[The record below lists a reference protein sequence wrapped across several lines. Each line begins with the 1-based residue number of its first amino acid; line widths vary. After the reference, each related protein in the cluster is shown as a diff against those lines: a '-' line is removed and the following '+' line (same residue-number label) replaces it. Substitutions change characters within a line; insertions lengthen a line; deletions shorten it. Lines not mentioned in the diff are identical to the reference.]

1 MAIKIS
7 HASIDENGSIKGGK
21 AGDQTGKE
29 VKISNW
35 YKSNWDFVARP
46 KKREI
51 ADRMVKE
58 AIAGANNP
66 NIGYDQGER
75 NDLLAEAKKVGYDL
89 SKITTPCEADCSSF
103 VSVCVLAAG
112 VKIPYS
118 SNLPTTSNLRAKL
131 KATGEFDIL
140 TDSKYLNSSDH
151 LVAGDVICR
160 ERGHVVIV
168 VEGGT
173 DNATVVTAPVAESKG
188 DKIKSAVT
196 YSVNLPLLQR
206 GDSGPQVEAAQT
218 LLKLRGCDPG
228 TIDGEFGSNTEKAVK
243 ELQKK
248 ANKARDGKIG
258 GQTWPVLIEG
268 V

>member
-7 HASIDENGSIKGGK
+7 HASVDENGSIKGGK

-46 KKREI
+46 CDRAV
-51 ADRMVKE
+51 ADRIVKE
-58 AIAGANNP
+58 AVAGTNNP

-118 SNLPTTSNLRAKL
+118 SNLPTTSNLRSKL
-131 KATGEFDIL
+131 KSTGDFDIL
-140 TDSKYLNSSDH
+140 TDRKYLDTSEH
-151 LVAGDVICR
+151 LLPGDILCR
-160 ERGHVVIV
+160 EKGHVVIV
-168 VEGGT
+168 V
-173 DNATVVTAPVAESKG
+173 DSSAKVVSSAAPASTSKTAAKC
-188 DKIKSAVT
+188 
-196 YSVNLPLLQR
+196 SVNLPVLKKGSKEDAVKALQILLDGYGFPCGSYGAD
-206 GDSGPQVEAAQT
+206 GDFGSATDKAVRSFQKAKGLGV
-218 LLKLRGCDPG
+218 
-228 TIDGEFGSNTEKAVK
+228 DGEVGVK
-243 ELQKK
+243 TW
-248 ANKARDGKIG
+248 NK
-258 GQTWPVLIEG
+258 LLG
-268 V
+268 VSA